1 MTSRIE
7 QPTCL
12 VTGARGYLGSRV
24 KTGLQSRGWKVVEL
38 TREPRADVPA
48 VRFQLGED
56 VSAQLLGG
64 ADALVH
70 CAYDFKQLSWS
81 RIQAINVAGSA
92 KLFRAAREAKVRTLV
107 EISSISAF
115 EGCRSLYGKAKL
127 ETEKIAQDLGVISIR
142 PALIWG
148 DEPAGM
154 FGRLVAQVES
164 ARVLPLFGGGRQI
177 QYLTHEQDLCEL
189 IYSCVATKISPGPG
203 PITFAD
209 EQPWTF
215 RGILEEIARAKAKKI
230 SDNQPQAVRV
240 GNESEPSGFPLQNG
254 RDQESQPQH
263 ENEHAR
269 HDAAFEREQAQH
281 FPQLLVIGQQAAG
294 HAIKLGEHTEKEDL
308 KANNHH
314 HSCQ

>member
-230 SDNQPQAVRV
+230 SFVPLPWRALWAVLRIAEACSV
-240 GNESEPSGFPLQNG
+240 PLNFRSDSLVSLMYQNPNPSFA
-254 RDQESQPQH
+254 SQRGLGVPCRPFRFT
-263 ENEHAR
+263 AR
-269 HDAAFEREQAQH
+269 
-281 FPQLLVIGQQAAG
+281 
-294 HAIKLGEHTEKEDL
+294 
-308 KANNHH
+308 
-314 HSCQ
+314 